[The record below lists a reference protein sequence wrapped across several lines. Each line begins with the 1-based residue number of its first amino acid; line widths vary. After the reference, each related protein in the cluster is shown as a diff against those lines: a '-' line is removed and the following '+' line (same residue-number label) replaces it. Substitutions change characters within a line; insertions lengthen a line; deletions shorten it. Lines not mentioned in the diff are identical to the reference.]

1 MQWKSPQLNEPFH
14 LTMLVSPSIGPI
26 KMTQTPVETQII
38 RIQYGNMLNH
48 LWSVEGSCERG
59 RYCWNRRRGLQ
70 SPVAIR
76 RTFPHTRQHTLDFD
90 FVIDLIYLK
99 KGEESNQHGLV
110 YNIDSIC
117 KWPGMIN
124 LNACCWIGL
133 RLIHLLTSQSNLPSL
148 MKRREECGLSHHF
161 RFTSYPRTLRPVDAW
176 ITCLSWPVQFPLLW
190 ILLGGVFS
198 PL

>member
-99 KGEESNQHGLV
+99 KEILFV
-110 YNIDSIC
+110 C
-117 KWPGMIN
+117 LL
-124 LNACCWIGL
+124 LNWTHTHSSPNKPKQLTQLDETQGRMWTFPPL
-133 RLIHLLTSQSNLPSL
+133 PIHLIPSNPQTSWCLNYMSL
-148 MKRREECGLSHHF
+148 MAC
-161 RFTSYPRTLRPVDAW
+161 PVPIIVDTLGRCFL
-176 ITCLSWPVQFPLLW
+176 TTLNNLHL
-190 ILLGGVFS
+190 
-198 PL
+198 